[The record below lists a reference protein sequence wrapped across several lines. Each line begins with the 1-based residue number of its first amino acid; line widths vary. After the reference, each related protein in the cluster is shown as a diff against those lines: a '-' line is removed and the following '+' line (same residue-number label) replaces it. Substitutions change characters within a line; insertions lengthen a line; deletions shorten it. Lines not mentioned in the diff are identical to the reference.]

1 LQFSLSLARSLA
13 LIVIS
18 LFGGASSKPLF
29 LGLPDLYFRHR
40 TDRAALVLQTHIDL
54 QREERER
61 KERLRAAVGADYLE
75 LVGLGMHALGDF
87 LDPKGKQVPT
97 ADVSRCSRD

>member
-1 LQFSLSLARSLA
+1 
-13 LIVIS
+13 
-18 LFGGASSKPLF
+18 
-29 LGLPDLYFRHR
+29 
-40 TDRAALVLQTHIDL
+40 LVLQTHIDL

-97 ADVSRCSRD
+97 TYVSRCSRD